1 MEALKT
7 IIEILK
13 NILMS
18 AFGIIF
24 IVNLILIFAKK
35 TEDGFEIELLTIAY
49 MIVSLLAIITIKIL

>member
-7 IIEILK
+7 TIEILK